1 MKQEQFNI
9 VELDVRTYL
18 RNKSDP
24 FHIIMDA
31 VKKLDKDD
39 MFILHATIKPS
50 PLITLLKM
58 KGFVNKTERIEQ
70 DHWVVTLVRKENR
83 QWLDEDVH
91 ITASPATEDIHA
103 DHGTN
108 SESTDSQ
115 IIQLDNRGLEPPK
128 PMVRTLS
135 ALERSRPGDEIWI
148 HNDRVPVFLMEELT
162 SLGYSYTVEEQPDG
176 TAKVKIVKR

>member
-9 VELDVRTYL
+9 VELDVRAYL
-18 RNKSDP
+18 RNKNDP

-58 KGFVNKTERIEQ
+58 KGFVSKTERKAQ

-83 QWLDEDVH
+83 QWLHEEVH
-91 ITASPATEDIHA
+91 TTASPAEEEIDA
-103 DHGTN
+103 DHGTRTEN
-108 SESTDSQ
+108 SDPQ

-135 ALERSRPGDEIWI
+135 ALERSHPGDEIWI

-162 SLGYSYTVEEQPDG
+162 NLGYSYTVEEQADG
-176 TAKVKIVKR
+176 TAKVKISKR

>member
-9 VELDVRTYL
+9 VELDVRAHL

-39 MFILHATIKPS
+39 MFILHATIKPA

-58 KGFVNKTERIEQ
+58 KGFVSKTERKAEN
-70 DHWVVTLVRKENR
+70 HWVVTLVRKENR
-83 QWLDEDVH
+83 QWLNE
-91 ITASPATEDIHA
+91 A
-103 DHGTN
+103 DHSMAMNIDTEKAPRQ
-108 SESTDSQ
+108 ESWDTETIPH
-115 IIQLDNRGLEPPK
+115 IIELDNRGLEPPQ

-162 SLGYSYTVEEQPDG
+162 NLGYSYTVEEQADG
-176 TAKVKIVKR
+176 TAKVKIMKW